1 VRAAG
6 IAASDSE
13 HRAALALAEQA
24 RDWLTEQGFPLPA
37 FCDSG
42 NGGHLLYR
50 VEIPGDDAGL
60 VEQCLKVMARR
71 WDTDAVH
78 VDVTVFNPARIVRLY
93 GCLNG
98 KGDPEAAVI
107 GRPHRRARLLHVPD
121 GIDVASRERLVALA
135 AMYDQAKPSATDDFE
150 AARVCAF
157 DIEEWI
163 REHELKVTGPEPWKD
178 GGRCWE
184 FESCPW
190 NSDHIRSA
198 YIVELQG
205 GNIGAG
211 CHHNSC
217 ADKDWHALRDVVEP
231 GWWEQKQKDGN
242 EKS

>member
-1 VRAAG
+1 MKGNGRIEQLVDREHVIAAIRVVAEPGGVFEVRVLDGVMDGERRALTYSGYFNDAKRAAEALALLRSAGGIYITMNPVEPSLLARSVNKLRVASKNCTTADHNIIRRNWLLFDFDAVRAAG

-93 GCLNG
+93 G
-98 KGDPEAAVI
+98 
-107 GRPHRRARLLHVPD
+107 
-121 GIDVASRERLVALA
+121 
-135 AMYDQAKPSATDDFE
+135 
-150 AARVCAF
+150 
-157 DIEEWI
+157 
-163 REHELKVTGPEPWKD
+163 
-178 GGRCWE
+178 
-184 FESCPW
+184 
-190 NSDHIRSA
+190 
-198 YIVELQG
+198 
-205 GNIGAG
+205 
-211 CHHNSC
+211 
-217 ADKDWHALRDVVEP
+217 
-231 GWWEQKQKDGN
+231 
-242 EKS
+242 